1 MPPPPAFA
9 QPYALSSHHHFT
21 PGSSTRLAYVAAWQ
35 RFSLAQAAA
44 AAPPLAGDILLLWW

>member
-9 QPYALSSHHHFT
+9 QPYALSSHHYFT

-35 RFSLAQAAA
+35 RFSLAPAAA
-44 AAPPLAGDILLLWW
+44 AAPPLTGDILLLWW